1 MLNFVVTE
9 LVCFIVAV
17 SFGYAA
23 YAAHRINETNKEIR
37 KTKLRME
44 HALRKAQKELYVL
57 SGGRI

>member
-1 MLNFVVTE
+1 MLNFIVTE
-9 LVCFIVAV
+9 LVCFVVAV

-23 YAAHRINETNKEIR
+23 YAAHKINETNKEIR

-44 HALRKAQKELYVL
+44 YALRKAQKELYVL